1 MDIDYIFTKSNLGK
15 KIILSLSEENKT
27 NLNLLKKEENELI
40 KNEKNLI
47 NKKKILSKAE
57 FDSQLTELKSQFSLF
72 KKKRD
77 NLIKE
82 FETRKN
88 NEIKIF
94 FSKINPIL
102 QNYMKNN
109 SIKVIIDKKN
119 ILIGEE
125 TLDLTNKIFELINNE
140 FN

>member
-1 MDIDYIFTKSNLGK
+1 
-15 KIILSLSEENKT
+15 
-27 NLNLLKKEENELI
+27 
-40 KNEKNLI
+40 
-47 NKKKILSKAE
+47 LSKAE

>member
-47 NKKKILSKAE
+47 NKKKILSQTE
-57 FDSQLTELKSQFSLF
+57 FDSQLTELKSQISLF

-77 NLIKE
+77 NLINE

-102 QNYMKNN
+102 KNYMKEN
-109 SIKVIIDKKN
+109 SIKIIVDKKN

-125 TLDLTNKIFELINNE
+125 TLDLTNEIFDLINNE
-140 FN
+140 LN

>member
-15 KIILSLSEENKT
+15 KIILTLSEENKT
-27 NLNLLKKEENELI
+27 NLNILNKEENELI
-40 KNEKNLI
+40 KNEQNLI
-47 NKKKILSKAE
+47 NKKKFLSQTE
-57 FDSQLTELKSQFSLF
+57 FDSQLNELKSQISLF

-77 NLIKE
+77 NLINE
-82 FETRKN
+82 FEIRKN

-102 QNYMKNN
+102 KNYMKEN
-109 SIKVIIDKKN
+109 SIKIIVDKKN

-125 TLDLTNKIFELINNE
+125 TLDLTSNIFDLINNE